1 MLYKAIGIILTAL
14 FIASFQISAASAGCG
29 GHGGF
34 HAYQSKAPSRVAL
47 QQSRARKAAL
57 AEARAKQ
64 KKAAQIARAEKKAEA
79 AKVAAAESTP
89 KTEET
94 TTVAETTPATE
105 EAKDGTLN
113 VASAAQTCTKFV
125 AETGTTVTIE
135 CAKQ

>member
-94 TTVAETTPATE
+94 TTVAE
-105 EAKDGTLN
+105 EAKDSAGSPLN